1 MHPAG
6 RPRGLRAV
14 FRLAGLAEGWYCVSC
29 VMPLAKRLYGT
40 LGQVWR
46 LVQMCFDVML
56 VAAEPTALLIDCIGS
71 LASRSAHMAR
81 LRGMQ

>member
-1 MHPAG
+1 
-6 RPRGLRAV
+6 
-14 FRLAGLAEGWYCVSC
+14 
-29 VMPLAKRLYGT
+29 MPLAKRLYGT

-81 LRGMQ
+81 LKWDAVIFVVCFAQMKRSTARLFARSGGKDH